1 MVSLQVTSV
10 NTRTVHV
17 SFFLLKPLPVT
28 NRNQWRAGT
37 NWCDGCQF
45 SELQKCSG
53 VSGGLEAHLEL
64 DHCES
69 APFMEGFA
77 TIWGLPVLTWLAVGS
92 THLCSTSD
100 PRCLLRNV
108 EGKRKPF
115 VCIQWSLAGLG
126 PHCGNQRVQVEVL
139 FLESVLFIYWQGEQ
153 CFFF

>member
-1 MVSLQVTSV
+1 
-10 NTRTVHV
+10 
-17 SFFLLKPLPVT
+17 
-28 NRNQWRAGT
+28 
-37 NWCDGCQF
+37 
-45 SELQKCSG
+45 
-53 VSGGLEAHLEL
+53 
-64 DHCES
+64 
-69 APFMEGFA
+69 MEGFA

-153 CFFF
+153 CFFLKTDSERYRKRLCEPNPHHEVIGHVYEKDKAFSRHCTGNLMRNMMASD